1 MPRETPTYYP
11 GDRMELQ
18 VDIEH
23 RVNFRQVEVV
33 FRAPVEESG
42 AVTRESTIV
51 LPSNDVRVQKIR
63 PDGTK
68 TSVVYF
74 EAVAKSDALLAGVEY
89 ELAELSAE
97 TVGELAGEGR
107 RGVKVEFDVANID
120 KPSFRYE
127 DESGQ
132 REVAVKRAALS

>member
-33 FRAPVEESG
+33 FRAPVEEPG

-74 EAVAKSDALLAGVEY
+74 EAVAKSEHSWLVW
-89 ELAELSAE
+89 S
-97 TVGELAGEGR
+97 TSS
-107 RGVKVEFDVANID
+107 
-120 KPSFRYE
+120 PS
-127 DESGQ
+127 
-132 REVAVKRAALS
+132 